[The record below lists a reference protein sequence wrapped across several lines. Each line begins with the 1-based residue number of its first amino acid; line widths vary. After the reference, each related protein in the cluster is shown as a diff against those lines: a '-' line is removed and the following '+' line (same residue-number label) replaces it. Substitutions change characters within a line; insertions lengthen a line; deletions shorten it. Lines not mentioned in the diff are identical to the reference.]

1 MKIHTS
7 RRDSKASEAFGSN
20 VPERDKD
27 SEVHERSSAQ
37 SQVGGQ
43 NDCPSNSG
51 DSGESEQS
59 ANLAANDTNFSV
71 TTLPIPSAMPRMIG
85 DFNDNANSMWS
96 LHLDEAKS
104 HDEARI
110 HSLKDDMEGVL
121 IFAGLF
127 SAALTSFLIDS
138 VSNLQVDPA
147 QQMVFYQQ
155 QNVALLAQIS
165 HQISAI
171 APQVSITLTPLPS
184 YNFSPSASDVRV
196 NAFWFM
202 SLVFSLSAALLA
214 TLVQQ
219 WVRDYMHV
227 FQRYSNPLKSTR
239 LRQYLYEGVEGWYM
253 PRVAR
258 FVPGFVH
265 ISLFL
270 FFAGLVDSL
279 LATYTTVGIT
289 TIIPIAICSSLYV
302 FSTFAPVINPQS
314 PFRNPFSGLIW
325 YLRQKV
331 HPRRYLDR
339 ASGGSLKAVSANM
352 SEGQMQLAM
361 EENHERKGRDVRAIQ
376 WLIHNRTEDDEM
388 ESFTMA
394 IPGAFTSMWGID
406 IWRNVAEVTQY
417 ENTNLTS
424 NEPTDG
430 SQSDTDLPISI
441 LPQRRPPL
449 LQDICRP
456 LSILHP
462 LGRIIGI
469 RITNGTPRDATVT
482 RSMPRLPSND
492 QAYYDIDAH
501 GDLAIFDLCKRVRH
515 LIETCDNHSVFTNH
529 GLWFNRARGCVE
541 TVASLVLCAD
551 INPALFGDFGRLLSP
566 LSKFVEVGEGRQPA
580 APGSDG
586 LFFARWTC
594 LSFLTVYRRAANHDK
609 LQSNARVAIKSLSR
623 FGMGD
628 GNEQTINGEDDND
641 EAALRN
647 AQRIDDYF
655 ESAMQLCV
663 YQLREAFRPS
673 EAEATE
679 DQARE
684 VLARDHE
691 VNICMLERIV
701 LTVDH
706 IENIDL
712 AIHRINE
719 LIYDLGMGLT
729 SAISGS
735 HHDFIENTEPL
746 QPAQFFG
753 STDLLPKF
761 LPQFIFLHQRLQL
774 LCSYSSQLRDI
785 IDGRGDDTYQEIL
798 DSLGTLWDE
807 SDNRYWSVVHRRHL
821 MERQLWRLQDLRD
834 GGGFGFW
841 VESMF
846 LVIEQLGLIPLSPDA
861 FSSLILGM
869 FRAVTSHWRQHKHYI
884 GTQRVILNLVC
895 DLSIDERGPLSN
907 CTLPTFIIDELLIL
921 LEKILEGQS
930 GSHIDEVMKEMEDE
944 EEQDAVTGPTQWTD
958 KRLFRAKVL
967 KVVSRL
973 RASANLPL
981 IRMRDS
987 HQDHR
992 SVITVL

>member
-1 MKIHTS
+1 
-7 RRDSKASEAFGSN
+7 
-20 VPERDKD
+20 
-27 SEVHERSSAQ
+27 
-37 SQVGGQ
+37 
-43 NDCPSNSG
+43 
-51 DSGESEQS
+51 
-59 ANLAANDTNFSV
+59 
-71 TTLPIPSAMPRMIG
+71 MPRMIG
-85 DFNDNANSMWS
+85 DFDDNANSMWS

-110 HSLKDDMEGVL
+110 HSLKDDMDGVL
-121 IFAGLF
+121 IFVRIYLSIIIFFPSSCTVVQAGLF

-171 APQVSITLTPLPS
+171 APQVSIPLTPLAS

-219 WVRDYMHV
+219 WIRDYMHV

-239 LRQYLYEGVEGWYM
+239 LRQYLYEGMEGWYM
-253 PRVAR
+253 PRVAKA
-258 FVPGFVH
+258 VPGFVH

-279 LATYTTVGIT
+279 LATYTTVGVT
-289 TIIPIAICSSLYV
+289 TIIPIAICSSFYV

-325 YLRQKV
+325 YLKQKV

-339 ASGGSLKAVSANM
+339 TSGGSLKAVSVNM

-361 EENHERKGRDVRAIQ
+361 EENYERKDRDVRAIR

-388 ESFTMA
+388 ESFAMA
-394 IPGAFTSMWGID
+394 IPGAFTSLWGID
-406 IWRNVAEVTQY
+406 IWRKVAEVTQY
-417 ENTNLTS
+417 ENPNSTP

-430 SQSDTDLPISI
+430 LSSDRDLPISI
-441 LPQRRPPL
+441 VPQHCSPL
-449 LQDICRP
+449 FHRTCHP
-456 LSILHP
+456 LNLFRP
-462 LGRIIGI
+462 LGRLIGI
-469 RITNGTPRDATVT
+469 RITNGTPHDATVT
-482 RSMPRLPSND
+482 RLMPRLPSHD
-492 QAYYDIDAH
+492 QARNDMDAH
-501 GDLAIFDLCKRVRH
+501 GDLAIYDLCKRIRH
-515 LIETCDNHSVFTNH
+515 LIDTCDNHSVFTNQ
-529 GLWFNRARGCVE
+529 GLWLKRARGCVE

-551 INPALFGDFGRLLSP
+551 INPDSFGDLIRLLDPVSQ
-566 LSKFVEVGEGRQPA
+566 FHTGEGRQRS
-580 APGSDG
+580 APGSDA
-586 LFFARWTC
+586 LYSARWTC
-594 LSFLTVYRRAANHDK
+594 LSFLILHRGMANHDEM
-609 LQSNARVAIKSLSR
+609 QSNAHVAIKSLSR
-623 FGMGD
+623 FGMED
-628 GNEQTINGEDDND
+628 GSEQTIIGDDDDD
-641 EAALRN
+641 ETALRN

-663 YQLREAFRPS
+663 YKLREAFRPS

-679 DQARE
+679 EQARE

-701 LTVDH
+701 LAVDQ
-706 IENIDL
+706 IANIDS
-712 AIHRINE
+712 AILRINE
-719 LIYDLGMGLT
+719 LIYDFAWGL
-729 SAISGS
+729 ISFMPGTHFDS
-735 HHDFIENTEPL
+735 IETGLL
-746 QPAQFFG
+746 QPVQFFG
-753 STDLLPKF
+753 ATDKRPTF

-785 IDGRGDDTYQEIL
+785 IDGQCDDTYQEIL

-807 SDNRYWSVVHRRHL
+807 SDKHSWSGVHRRHL

-841 VESMF
+841 VELMF
-846 LVIEQLGLIPLSPDA
+846 LVVEQLGFMPLSPDA
-861 FSSLILGM
+861 LSSLILGM
-869 FRAVTSHWRQHKHYI
+869 FRAVTSNMRQHQHSI

-895 DLSIDERGPLSN
+895 DLAIHERGPLSY
-907 CTLPTFIIDELLIL
+907 CDIPTFITDELLVF
-921 LEKILEGQS
+921 LEKMLEGQS
-930 GSHIDEVMKEMEDE
+930 GSHIDDAMKELEDA
-944 EEQDAVTGPTQWTD
+944 EEQEAVTGPTQWPHN
-958 KRLFRAKVL
+958 RLFRAKAV

-973 RASANLPL
+973 RASA
-981 IRMRDS
+981 IS
-987 HQDHR
+987 H
-992 SVITVL
+992 